1 MATKPTY
8 EDLEQKVSA
17 LQKDLLQLRQAG
29 NVLRESEKR
38 FRLLFEKAPLGY
50 QSLDENGHFLE
61 VNKAWLDT
69 LGYARREVIGKP
81 FGHFLHPEWVEH
93 FMQNFAHFKATGE
106 ILCVEFEMRK
116 RDGSFITVA
125 FNGKI
130 GRDEKG
136 NMKQTN
142 CILYDITSQKGSEKA
157 LRESERMLNETQRL
171 TKVGGWEYHVGE
183 KRTKWTDE
191 VYRIYGILKE
201 AHDPKNVMQDISF
214 YAPEDREKIGR
225 AFQAAME
232 KGESYDLELR
242 FISAKGEHLWVRTI
256 GNPVLENGKVTKVVG
271 NLMDITD
278 RRRADEMLSA
288 ERLKF
293 ERYFE
298 NIPLMAYNISFDGRI
313 ADCNTVAVK
322 TLGYDN
328 KAELLGEPAISA
340 LYAPECRK
348 EAKQVFEK
356 WRRGN
361 RIKNEE
367 LKVMTKQRN
376 VIDVLLNV
384 DTVFDR
390 KGTPIH
396 SISTHLDITERNR
409 AHGESQKLRT
419 QLNQAK
425 RMEAISTLTGG
436 IAHDYNN
443 FLSVIMGNLFM
454 AIEQAEPGSEQ
465 ADFLNE
471 ANRASLKVRDLT
483 HELIAL
489 SKGGAPVRRV
499 GSLRELLQRASGTIS
514 RDSGVSHNTSIAQD
528 LWPVCYDP
536 LKMADVFKS
545 VINNAVEAMPHGGG
559 LSIRAENLSLKDVD
573 RAADFLLKP
582 GEYVYISI
590 RDQGVGIPE
599 ESLDKIFDPYFSTKA
614 VGEQKGVG
622 LGLAKSYAIVQK
634 HGGHIAIDSSPGAGA
649 TVNIYLP
656 AEPLEGEG
664 QGAVDADP
672 VAPPS
677 IRRVLVM
684 DDEEMLRK
692 LSLRMLK
699 RLGYAAESVE
709 NGAGAIDAY
718 QKQKDLGKP
727 FDMVILDLTNKG
739 GMGGKQTIRELLK
752 IDPHVKAI
760 VSSGYFSDP
769 VIADFRAYGFRG
781 TIPKP
786 YRQEDLKEA
795 LERILKQ

>member
-1 MATKPTY
+1 
-8 EDLEQKVSA
+8 
-17 LQKDLLQLRQAG
+17 
-29 NVLRESEKR
+29 
-38 FRLLFEKAPLGY
+38 
-50 QSLDENGHFLE
+50 
-61 VNKAWLDT
+61 
-69 LGYARREVIGKP
+69 
-81 FGHFLHPEWVEH
+81 
-93 FMQNFAHFKATGE
+93 
-106 ILCVEFEMRK
+106 
-116 RDGSFITVA
+116 
-125 FNGKI
+125 
-130 GRDEKG
+130 
-136 NMKQTN
+136 
-142 CILYDITSQKGSEKA
+142 
-157 LRESERMLNETQRL
+157 
-171 TKVGGWEYHVGE
+171 
-183 KRTKWTDE
+183 
-191 VYRIYGILKE
+191 
-201 AHDPKNVMQDISF
+201 
-214 YAPEDREKIGR
+214 
-225 AFQAAME
+225 
-232 KGESYDLELR
+232 
-242 FISAKGEHLWVRTI
+242 
-256 GNPVLENGKVTKVVG
+256 
-271 NLMDITD
+271 
-278 RRRADEMLSA
+278 
-288 ERLKF
+288 
-293 ERYFE
+293 
-298 NIPLMAYNISFDGRI
+298 
-313 ADCNTVAVK
+313 
-322 TLGYDN
+322 
-328 KAELLGEPAISA
+328 
-340 LYAPECRK
+340 
-348 EAKQVFEK
+348 
-356 WRRGN
+356 
-361 RIKNEE
+361 
-367 LKVMTKQRN
+367 
-376 VIDVLLNV
+376 
-384 DTVFDR
+384 
-390 KGTPIH
+390 
-396 SISTHLDITERNR
+396 
-409 AHGESQKLRT
+409 
-419 QLNQAK
+419 
-425 RMEAISTLTGG
+425 
-436 IAHDYNN
+436 
-443 FLSVIMGNLFM
+443 
-454 AIEQAEPGSEQ
+454 
-465 ADFLNE
+465 
-471 ANRASLKVRDLT
+471 
-483 HELIAL
+483 
-489 SKGGAPVRRV
+489 
-499 GSLRELLQRASGTIS
+499 
-514 RDSGVSHNTSIAQD
+514 
-528 LWPVCYDP
+528 
-536 LKMADVFKS
+536 MADVFKS

-656 AEPLEGEG
+656 AEPPEGEG